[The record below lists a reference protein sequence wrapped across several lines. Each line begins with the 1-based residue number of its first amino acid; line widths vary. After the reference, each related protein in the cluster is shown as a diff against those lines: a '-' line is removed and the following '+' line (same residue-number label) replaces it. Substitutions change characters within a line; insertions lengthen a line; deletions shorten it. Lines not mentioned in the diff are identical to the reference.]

1 MPPIETTKARR
12 AMVRVRPSGRP
23 AATRDVSPARWQ
35 LHVVL
40 GCGALWVVLGAIL
53 VLADKRALGY
63 AAERPA
69 TPLVF
74 GAIAMLGA
82 AIVLLR
88 GRGRGLTLDARACH
102 VTTARGGLWVPW
114 AAVVEVRVEHR
125 WLGSSVVLE
134 LGDGMEPVRLS
145 CAQLRREPHRLRNLI
160 EGWRCGVRE
169 ESYQRMPA
177 PLWEARRSLRRL
189 VLATLGVVAIGA
201 ALAPVEPVGVFSLP
215 WLVLP
220 LALGL
225 PPALRTVCLG
235 DGYEYDDALGR
246 EVRDRDARLR
256 AWGLFVALLAAWV
269 PLIFVSAHALL
280 EA

>member
-1 MPPIETTKARR
+1 
-12 AMVRVRPSGRP
+12 MVRVRPRVRP
-23 AATRDVSPARWQ
+23 AASRDVAPARWQ

-53 VLADKRALGY
+53 VLADEHALGY

-69 TPLVF
+69 TTLVC
-74 GAIAMLGA
+74 GAIAMFGA
-82 AIVLLR
+82 AVVLLW

-102 VTTARGGLWVPW
+102 VITARGGLWVPW
-114 AAVVEVRVEHR
+114 AAVAEVRVEHR

-160 EGWRCGVRE
+160 EGWRSGVRE
-169 ESYQRMPA
+169 EPYQRMPA

-189 VLATLGVVAIGA
+189 VLATLSAALIGA
-201 ALAPVEPVGVFSLP
+201 ALAPIEPVGVFSLP

-225 PPALRTVCLG
+225 PPALRAVCLG
-235 DGYEYDDALGR
+235 DGYEYDDTLSRG
-246 EVRDRDARLR
+246 VRDRDVAVR
-256 AWGLFVALLAAWV
+256 AWAVFGALLVAWV
-269 PLIFVSAHALL
+269 PLSFLSAHALL
-280 EA
+280 VA

>member
-1 MPPIETTKARR
+1 MPPLETTKARR
-12 AMVRVRPSGRP
+12 EMVRVRPCVRP
-23 AATRDVSPARWQ
+23 AASRDVSPARWQ

-40 GCGALWVVLGAIL
+40 ACGALCVVLGAIL
-53 VLADKRALGY
+53 VFADERALGY

-82 AIVLLR
+82 AIALLR

-114 AAVVEVRVEHR
+114 AAVAEVRVEHR

-134 LGDGMEPVRLS
+134 LGDEVEPVRLS

-169 ESYQRMPA
+169 EPYQRMPA

-189 VLATLGVVAIGA
+189 VFATLLVVAIGI
-201 ALAPVEPVGVFSLP
+201 ALAPIKPLGVFPLP
-215 WLVLP
+215 WLVAP

-225 PPALRTVCLG
+225 PPALRAVCLG
-235 DGYEYDDALGR
+235 DGSEYDDTLGR
-246 EVRDRDARLR
+246 GVCDGDVRVR
-256 AWGLFVALLAAWV
+256 AWIAFAGLLAVWVPLILASSYALLAA
-269 PLIFVSAHALL
+269 
-280 EA
+280 